1 MTSPT
6 FPDPPGFHQHAE
18 SFHAFLAEAA
28 KINEEFER
36 NDRMNLERGLR
47 LGRALNRA
55 YEMRT
60 HGEWGAEL
68 QRLGIPQQ
76 RASEAMR
83 GAKLPSAVI
92 SSCHSWY
99 DLRKALSLVSKESG
113 KVVPKRKPK
122 QKKKPQP
129 CDRCLRIGGPAC
141 PECWENF
148 PEGFPT
154 REPGEDDSEEEEPAD
169 TLQDGVI
176 VYDIK
181 KVEKNAF
188 APARREITKFTK
200 LYSLPDESPEVQR
213 LRKAHADY
221 KQAWL
226 DAISAASR
234 RKT

>member
-1 MTSPT
+1 MEPFS
-6 FPDPPGFHQHAE
+6 DPPGFHRHDE
-18 SFHAFLAEAA
+18 SFGAFLSEAA

-36 NDRMNLERGLR
+36 NDRMNLDRGLKM
-47 LGRALNRA
+47 GRALNRA

-60 HGEWGAEL
+60 HGEWGTEL

-83 GAKLPSAVI
+83 AAKLPSAVV
-92 SSCHSWY
+92 SSCKSWW
-99 DLRKALSLVSKESG
+99 DALKALKLVSKGSG
-113 KVVPKRKPK
+113 KVVKKRGAPKK
-122 QKKKPQP
+122 KKKPQP

-141 PECWENF
+141 PDCWENF

-154 REPGEDDSEEEEPAD
+154 REPGEDDPEDEEPAD
-169 TLQDGVI
+169 TMQDGVI

-200 LYSLPDESPEVQR
+200 LYSLTEESPELKR
-213 LRKAHADY
+213 LRDAHAAY
-221 KQAWL
+221 KQAWI
-226 DAISAASR
+226 DAIRAASR
-234 RKT
+234 KQS